1 MEIKLEDYLNHD
13 EIKETV
19 QDELRRQ
26 VRKHFENEV
35 NAKRLL
41 NNLAYHIVQ
50 EEVNKIIPNY
60 EDELITKVISLL
72 NNKDISYHLYNFH
85 YDNGK
90 AVSVGAKIIE
100 QTVLENKDIIKQK
113 VLDSILNK
121 DYSDQAW
128 NKFESLAEDFTSNI
142 YDFVEQMRKKQ

>member
-1 MEIKLEDYLNHD
+1 MEIKIENYLNHD

-26 VRKHFENEV
+26 VRKHFENEE

-41 NNLAYHIVQ
+41 SNLAYHIVQ
-50 EEVNKIIPNY
+50 EDVDKIIPNY
-60 EDELITKVISLL
+60 ENELITKVISLL

-90 AVSVGAKIIE
+90 AVSAGAKIIE

-113 VLDSILNK
+113 VIDSILNK
-121 DYSDQAW
+121 DYSEQAW
-128 NKFESLAEDFTSNI
+128 NKFESLAEDFKANI
-142 YDFVEQMRKKQ
+142 YDFVEQMRKRK

>member
-1 MEIKLEDYLNHD
+1 MEIKLEDYLNYD

-19 QDELRRQ
+19 QDELRKQ
-26 VRKHFENEV
+26 VRKHFENEQ
-35 NAKRLL
+35 NAERLL
-41 NNLAYHIVQ
+41 SNLAYHIVQ

-90 AVSVGAKIIE
+90 AVSAGAKIIE